1 LRLVSIARLSV
12 LVALA
17 ALAACG
23 KSQTESKDKPPAAV
37 TQPTPAPAAAAPA
50 GYDATA
56 LGALHFEISGG
67 TPEART
73 RFTRGLLALHSFWYD
88 EAIQQFT
95 AAIEADKTF
104 SMAYWGL
111 AMSHAKLLW
120 ADDDLAAGRDAL
132 TRMPGPNLLPPHD
145 QAWVVAAASLFRVAK
160 ADVRASR
167 QAFLAVMEQV
177 HAKFPDDESELFL
190 ALALLSTIRPDDP
203 DPVAVRTR
211 AGALA
216 MEVFQRNPKHPG
228 AAHYVIHAYDT
239 PELALLALP
248 AAQQYAAIAP
258 AAFHALHMPAHI
270 FVRLGKWKE
279 AVASCQAAWDASVAW
294 VRRDKLSS
302 DHQDFHSLSWLVEL
316 SFERGRR
323 KEAERA
329 LAMYAEAV
337 RGGLTHEKRAAY
349 ANQVASFLGR
359 TGAWTRADEL
369 LEPLKAPATDAAAG
383 MQAGSGSGSGPSG
396 SSVACGEH
404 AAVPHGSPAG
414 LFERRAVLGTLAQ
427 AASRRRDPALLGRT
441 LDQRDAVDA
450 ELRPFLVA
458 TQPKELIDSGD
469 KLRKLVRAA
478 LVARARGDDRALV
491 AALRPLAVDQ
501 DQDFTGEGTA
511 GGLLHHEDIAEALV
525 RLGQARQALDE
536 YRFVLAN
543 HAGRAR
549 SLLGAARAAAKA
561 GDAAA
566 SRDFYRQ
573 LLAIWS
579 EADEDTE
586 GLAEARQAAAAG
598 P

>member
-1 LRLVSIARLSV
+1 M
-12 LVALA
+12 ALA

-23 KSQTESKDKPPAAV
+23 KPQTENKDKPPPAVAA
-37 TQPTPAPAAAAPA
+37 PPAPAVAAPAAAPA

-73 RFTRGLLALHSFWYD
+73 HFTRGLLALHSFWYD
-88 EAIQQFT
+88 EAIHQFT

-120 ADDDLAAGRDAL
+120 ADDDLTAGRDAL
-132 TRMPGPNLLPPHD
+132 ARMPGPNLLPPHD
-145 QAWVVAAASLFRVAK
+145 QAWVVAALSLFRAAK

-177 HAKFPDDESELFL
+177 HAKFPDDESALFL

-203 DPVAVRTR
+203 DPVAIRKR
-211 AGALA
+211 AGGLA
-216 MEVFQRNPKHPG
+216 MAVFQRNPKHPG

-239 PELALLALP
+239 PELAPLALP

-323 KEAERA
+323 KEADRA
-329 LAMYAEAV
+329 LAMYADAV
-337 RGGLTHEKRAAY
+337 RAGLTHEKRAAY
-349 ANQVASFLGR
+349 ANQVASFLAR

-383 MQAGSGSGSGPSG
+383 TQAGSGSSG

-404 AAVPHGSPAG
+404 TAVPHGSPAG

-427 AASRRRDPALLGRT
+427 AASRRRDQALLGRT

-458 TQPKELIDSGD
+458 TQPKELVDSGD
-469 KLRKLVRAA
+469 KLRGLVRAA

-491 AALRPLAVDQ
+491 AALRPLAIDQ

-511 GGLLHHEDIAEALV
+511 GGLLHHEDIAEALL
-525 RLGQARQALDE
+525 RLGQAKQALDE

-561 GDAAA
+561 GDAAGA
-566 SRDFYRQ
+566 HDYYRQ

-579 EADEDTE
+579 EADDETE
-586 GLAEARQAAAAG
+586 GLAEARQAAAG